1 MRTKP
6 FLLLLTCVVMTTF
19 LLILFGSAGQQ
30 NESLKN
36 IVSQTHQQFR
46 NLKKNLRES
55 NSDPRPEIDP
65 KYLAQLGFTQP
76 IYNGSRS
83 NFTIV
88 TYALPGELASTV
100 LFVQNVAM
108 KLPNQALLVYDLGL
122 AEADLHTLQAFCN
135 SSTVHCTV
143 ITYDLSTLPA
153 HVSDHSMHA
162 FRPIIIHDALAR
174 AKVILFTENNVRL
187 KGGRNGARDI
197 EEIRIRTEN
206 STSGVLGCATKQ
218 PVTSRTH
225 PKMFEYFEIAVDN
238 FFFLRIS
245 WLEFV
250 FFCSCPWVRS
260 SLFFSWVGCGFTLG
274 CFCPVCA
281 ASFGWSFSTQ
291 SVFRSLG
298 CRASGACSF
307 GILVGMPLVSVGCT
321 SLWACLSVLSCVATL
336 ARVWRIFATW
346 RRSIRGGSCW
356 HFFGEALAMVRG
368 RAHSRILGS

>member
-135 SSTVHCTV
+135 SSTVHCAV

-174 AKVILFTENNVRL
+174 SKVILFTENNVRL

-238 FFFLRIS
+238 FFFLPMTS
-245 WLEFV
+245 LEFV
-250 FFCSCPWVRS
+250 FFRNSPTVNEKVLLPWVRCALTLECLHPIGAQS
-260 SLFFSWVGCGFTLG
+260 GGCKYNKKPLYRYSGCHAYDACAFNIILGMTFGYDESNYSNQDLANLYYLETLEQ
-274 CFCPVCA
+274 A
-281 ASFGWSFSTQ
+281 TKILENRRKNISD
-291 SVFRSLG
+291 
-298 CRASGACSF
+298 ASGEHSF
-307 GILVGMPLVSVGCT
+307 T
-321 SLWACLSVLSCVATL
+321 
-336 ARVWRIFATW
+336 
-346 RRSIRGGSCW
+346 
-356 HFFGEALAMVRG
+356 ED
-368 RAHSRILGS
+368 